1 MSRRNLCRI
10 GPMILVTALS
20 AGCAAHLQ
28 TKTVQTSDT
37 YDLWAS
43 RMQSMPF
50 VIHQKDGQIALVD
63 VHGDPW
69 RGSTEG
75 LQDGSAQRVEVYEG
89 AFAAPSATM
98 CKAPM
103 APPRSGI
110 TASSDNVVAAICDRD
125 RTVVSF
131 SDTIRPRVLGSKT
144 EYVSRVRHLLLEGI
158 WESVAQEPEP
168 LHT

>member
-1 MSRRNLCRI
+1 MSRRNLCRL
-10 GPMILVTALS
+10 GTMIFITALS

-43 RMQSMPF
+43 RMQTMPF
-50 VIHQKDGQIALVD
+50 VIHRQDGHTELVD

-69 RGSTEG
+69 HGATTG

-89 AFAAPSATM
+89 AFAAPSAAM
-98 CKAPM
+98 CKPPM
-103 APPRSGI
+103 ALPHGGN
-110 TASSDNVVAAICDRD
+110 TASSDNVVAAICDQG

-131 SDTIRPRVLGSKT
+131 SDKLRSRVLGNNS

-158 WESVAQEPEP
+158 WESVAQEPAP